1 MKNKNVWYLDLVFI
15 SFFAIY
21 SIYIFKTQS
30 ISQWWA
36 NDIIYSVYLIIA
48 VLGTVKNMLRKHHS
62 YTYVLGYLLT
72 IITSLLLMTSF
83 RYNYQFRYGIV
94 LMIFSIV
101 LLINELYNLLRES
114 KKRRIIIKK

>member
-1 MKNKNVWYLDLVFI
+1 MKNKNVWYLGLMFI
-15 SFFAIY
+15 IFFVVY
-21 SIYIFKTQS
+21 SIYILKIQS

-48 VLGTVKNMLRKHHS
+48 VLGTLKNMVRKHHS
-62 YTYVLGYLLT
+62 YTYVLGYVLI
-72 IITSLLLMTSF
+72 IITSLLLLTSF

-101 LLINELYNLLRES
+101 LLINELYKLFREN
-114 KKRRIIIKK
+114 KKNSY